1 MEARIGRIVP
11 AVILVLGL
19 GSAADAQFSAAIRG
33 VVHDSS
39 GQPTPGAVVTIS
51 HPTTPTVRVAVTN
64 LNGEYVV
71 RGLETGVAYRVH
83 VTHPNFKKQ
92 RLEARA
98 FALEQ
103 DQTTVRLKPRRA
115 TAVARR

>member
-1 MEARIGRIVP
+1 MGARIRGILP
-11 AVILVLGL
+11 AAILVLGL
-19 GSAADAQFSAAIRG
+19 GAAADAQYTAAIRG

-39 GQPTPGAVVTIS
+39 GQPTPGVVVTVW
-51 HPTTPTVRVAVTN
+51 HPTTPTVRVAVTD

-71 RGLETGVAYRVH
+71 RGLEPGVAYRVH

-92 RLEARA
+92 QLEAQA

-115 TAVARR
+115 TAR